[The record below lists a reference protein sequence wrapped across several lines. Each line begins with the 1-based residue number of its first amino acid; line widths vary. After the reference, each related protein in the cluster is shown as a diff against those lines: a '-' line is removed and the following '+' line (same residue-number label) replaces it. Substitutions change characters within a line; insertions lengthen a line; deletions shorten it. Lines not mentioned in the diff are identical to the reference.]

1 MTCTVPVFWSILS
14 VVCDGRRAVCARN
27 FESRWIDLKKTFRG
41 GVHPLRSIGEGK
53 PLTSASP
60 IRAVVPELVVIPLGM
75 HLGAPSAPCVE
86 KGQRVR
92 LGEQIATPV
101 GGLGLPVHAS
111 VSGEVL
117 FVETRQQLRAA
128 PELCIGIQND
138 KRDEWIDLSPLG
150 AAAQAE
156 PAEIIAAVRNAGIC
170 GMGGAA
176 FPTHI
181 KLSVPE
187 GKRAEVVILN
197 GAECEPYLTAD
208 HRLMLESP
216 QRIIDGLRLILKA
229 TGVASGV
236 IAIETNK
243 TDAIETM
250 RAASSAYPEIEVSP
264 LKTKYPQGSE
274 KQLIQVVTGREV
286 PRGKLPIDAGALV
299 FNVST
304 AAAVCDAVT
313 HGKPLVERITSV
325 TGCVVEPSNL
335 LLRVGTR
342 YEEAIAACGGLRECA
357 KKVFAGGPM
366 TGLCAPDLSVSITKA
381 TNGIVLFN
389 EQQARDMKETACIRC
404 ARCVET
410 CPIGLHPYLLRADL
424 DKLDFETAKKHGL
437 MDCVLCGACSYI
449 CPARR
454 YLSSAFKAA
463 RDELA
468 AKARR

>member
-1 MTCTVPVFWSILS
+1 MK
-14 VVCDGRRAVCARN
+14 N
-27 FESRWIDLKKTFRG
+27 TFQG
-41 GVHPLRSIGEGK
+41 GIHPLRQSGEGK
-53 PLTSASP
+53 PLTHASP
-60 IRAVVPELVVIPLGM
+60 IRAITPDIGVIPLGM

-86 KGQRVR
+86 KGQRVL
-92 LGEQIATPV
+92 LGQVIATPV

-117 FVETRQQLRAA
+117 FVEERQQLRAA
-128 PELCIGIQND
+128 PERCIGIQND
-138 KRDEWIDLSPLG
+138 RMDEWVECNPVGSVE
-150 AAAQAE
+150 QAE

-176 FPTHI
+176 FPTHV

-187 GKRAEVVILN
+187 GKRAEFVILN

-216 QRIIDGLRLILKA
+216 QRIVDGLRLILKA
-229 TGVASGV
+229 TGVSNGV
-236 IAIETNK
+236 IAIESNK
-243 TDAIETM
+243 PDAIEFM
-250 RAASSAYPEIEVSP
+250 RLAASAYPEIRVQP

-274 KQLIQVVTGREV
+274 KQLIQTVTGREV

-304 AAAVCDAVT
+304 TAAICDAVT
-313 HGKPLVERITSV
+313 LGKPLVSRITTV
-325 TGCVVEPSNL
+325 TGCVNEPGNL
-335 LLRVGTR
+335 LLRIGTR
-342 YEEAIAACGGLRECA
+342 YEEAIAACDGLRECA

-366 TGLCAPDLSVSITKA
+366 TGLCAPDLGVSITKA
-381 TNGIVLFN
+381 TNGIVLFTA
-389 EQQARDMKETACIRC
+389 QQAKDMVESACIRC
-404 ARCVET
+404 SRCVQV
-410 CPIGLHPYLLRADL
+410 CPIGLHPYRMRADI

-454 YLSSAFKAA
+454 YLSSSFKAT

>member
-1 MTCTVPVFWSILS
+1 M
-14 VVCDGRRAVCARN
+14 
-27 FESRWIDLKKTFRG
+27 SRTFRG
-41 GVHPLRSIGEGK
+41 GIHPLRHIGEGK
-53 PLTSASP
+53 PLTKASSV
-60 IRAVVPELVVIPLGM
+60 RAIIPDVVVIPMGM
-75 HLGAPSAPCVE
+75 HLGAPSAPCVQ
-86 KGQRVR
+86 KGQRVK
-92 LGEQIATPV
+92 LGEMIGTPV

-128 PELCIGIQND
+128 PEMCVGIQND
-138 KRDEWIDLSPLG
+138 ELDEWVPLTPVG
-150 AAAQAE
+150 TVEQAE
-156 PAEIIAAVRNAGIC
+156 PKAILEAVKSAGIC

-181 KLSVPE
+181 KLSIPE
-187 GKRAEVVILN
+187 GKSAQFVILN

-216 QRIIDGLRLILKA
+216 ERIISGLRLILKA
-229 TGVASGV
+229 TGVSRGI

-243 TDAIETM
+243 KDAI
-250 RAASSAYPEIEVSP
+250 ASMQKALPADAGVEILP

-304 AAAVCDAVT
+304 AAAISDAVLL
-313 HGKPLVERITSV
+313 GKPLVQRITAV
-325 TGCVVEPSNL
+325 TGCVKEPGNL
-335 LLRVGTR
+335 LLRVGTC
-342 YEEAIAACGGLRECA
+342 YEDAVAACGGLLDCA

-366 TGLCAPDLSVSITKA
+366 TGLCAPDLSISITKA
-381 TNGIVLFN
+381 TNGIVAFDA
-389 EQQARDMKETACIRC
+389 QQAKAMEESPCIRC
-404 ARCVET
+404 ARCVHA
-410 CPIGLHPYLLRADL
+410 CPIGLHPYLMRADI
-424 DKLDFETAKKHGL
+424 DKLDFEGAKKHGL
-437 MDCVLCGACSYI
+437 LDCVLCGACSYI

-454 YLSSAFKAA
+454 YLTSSFKAT
-463 RDELA
+463 REELA